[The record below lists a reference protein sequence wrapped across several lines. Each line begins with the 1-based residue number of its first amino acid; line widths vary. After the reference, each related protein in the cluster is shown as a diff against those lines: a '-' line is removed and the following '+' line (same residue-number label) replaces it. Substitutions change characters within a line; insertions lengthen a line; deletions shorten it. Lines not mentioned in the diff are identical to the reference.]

1 MFIREEPNQRLLSLF
16 HQQSCW
22 IIESLAFE
30 MKYSIPSLCR
40 FLAKVGYGTPRACVH
55 DMGAGICKAVA
66 EVFPGTRDLI
76 CHFHFLRDIGKDF
89 LDPAYDELRKR
100 LRSHAMTSRLHALVR
115 NMRSRICGYGEAAP
129 ALMAEAIKNAAASQD
144 TGRMP
149 LAAAYSLALWALQG
163 KHCGDGYGFPF
174 DRPLL
179 VFAERVIELSAFL
192 SDLIH
197 LLPTGDR
204 QDNQPLFNLA
214 RIASRARKDIGLR
227 QAVEELRW
235 RSQTFDLL
243 RKAMRIALPDGGNGL
258 NDDGTP
264 EVMASIRQ
272 GVAQFCL
279 LNKSREISE
288 ILIDELYAL
297 SDYSKKPRTYRQKA
311 RFSEETLQY
320 RRRRLLYPEPGWQ
333 QGKVLEIIREMI
345 ETFPVAQLPDTP
357 ELFVTCSFGCC
368 TSNAENL
375 EA

>member
-1 MFIREEPNQRLLSLF
+1 
-16 HQQSCW
+16 
-22 IIESLAFE
+22 
-30 MKYSIPSLCR
+30 
-40 FLAKVGYGTPRACVH
+40 
-55 DMGAGICKAVA
+55 
-66 EVFPGTRDLI
+66 
-76 CHFHFLRDIGKDF
+76 
-89 LDPAYDELRKR
+89 
-100 LRSHAMTSRLHALVR
+100 
-115 NMRSRICGYGEAAP
+115 
-129 ALMAEAIKNAAASQD
+129 
-144 TGRMP
+144 MP

-192 SDLIH
+192 SDMIH
-197 LLPTGDR
+197 LLSNGDR
-204 QDNQPLFNLA
+204 QDNQPLFKLA

-227 QAVEELRW
+227 QAVEELRR

-243 RKAMRIALPDGGNGL
+243 RKAMRIALPGGGNGL

-272 GVAQFCL
+272 GVTRFCL